1 MSETLPI
8 DLNRDGLHDV
18 DVPASFEAD
27 GSFAVALENHGAPV
41 HVHLRLD
48 DELGEVAELEASNH
62 YVEEGSTRSVGV
74 ELHGGLPASGRLK
87 VVTGYGAE
95 SAYVDVN
102 VVEPDER
109 SDAIPVDDDLT
120 TPRRPTT
127 ERDDDPGELR
137 RNLPLVALGVA
148 ALALAATAGLLVDGL
163 AALFGTLV
171 VLVGVGVAA
180 YFLLE

>member
-1 MSETLPI
+1 MPETLPI
-8 DLNRDGLHDV
+8 DLNRGGLHDV
-18 DVPASFEAD
+18 DAPTSFETD

-41 HVHLRLD
+41 HVHLWLD
-48 DELGEVAELEASNH
+48 DELGATAAFEASNH

-74 ELHGGLPASGRLK
+74 ELRGDPPASGRLK

-102 VVEPDER
+102 VTESEER
-109 SDAIPVDDDLT
+109 SDTIPVDEDLT

-127 ERDDDPGELR
+127 EPDDDPGEFQ

-148 ALALAATAGLLVDGL
+148 AMGIALTAGLLVNGL

-171 VLVGVGVAA
+171 VLAGVGIAA
-180 YFLLE
+180 YFLLQ